1 MLFEKQQYQTNCV
14 NNIIKSLQ
22 HCDLQNANYINLN
35 NNLKT
40 LQQKNSYNYP
50 IKNQKQIDIL
60 METGTGKTFTYLK
73 TIFEINKQ
81 FNHTKFIIV
90 LPRTAIKL
98 GVVQNIN
105 LTKEYF
111 YNEYKKHLNYIEYPK
126 DGVKSILQNF
136 VNNND
141 LSILITTNSAIT
153 GTSKNNRN
161 IHKKTENLFTHGS
174 VWQAVAA
181 KNPVVIIDEPHLL
194 TGDET
199 TKAFEEL
206 TNSLFIRFGAT
217 YPKNMDYELS
227 NVVYKLDSIDAFN
240 SYLVK
245 QIGVNTLFADNSQ
258 SALQVHNIKAKH
270 SFDACYNIN
279 NQLYKTKVR
288 INTDLG
294 AITGL
299 TKYNGIT
306 VVKINKTKIFLSDK
320 TTIDLYSGKYELD
333 DNEIEQMVK
342 KTIELHF
349 EKEEKLFNQN
359 IKTLSLFFIP
369 NISDF
374 RGDKPLV
381 KNLFEKHYK
390 QIRDDF
396 YQKTTNQEYKKY
408 LDNDFKDGKL
418 QVAQGYFS
426 GDKGNK
432 DEKEAEGINT
442 ILNDKEKLLS
452 FKTPLR
458 FIFSVW
464 ALQEGWDNPNIF
476 NICKLSSTSKDT
488 SRRQQVGRGLR
499 LAVNQDGK
507 RITYNYLSE
516 KESEFYEANF
526 LDVVVSGK
534 EQDFISGIQTEIM
547 DSSTAILSNVITLDI
562 LKEKYIN
569 DKEASRIFIQLE
581 DHNIIDENGK
591 IQSNIDD
598 FLTNNRNL
606 FSFIDDA
613 RFAQIIK
620 IFSNNKTLVKDKN
633 KPKQQVNIKQE
644 HWDKFKELWEVINKK
659 SKIIYND
666 INQDNLISVVA
677 EEFNKQKINKT
688 KILLTKQTYNT
699 QNNIIENNKEEI
711 LGDVNYFNDNN
722 LTNFIAKWSEDTKYP
737 LNFVVKLFNNIN
749 LDNFYNS
756 PKYASDLLKQ
766 ILKQTIHANIIK
778 SVNYGFS
785 ETNIYPNEL
794 QDKKGKVLKNIDYTK
809 LGIYLSDAEPQQNFL
824 YDKVVYDSNIEK
836 DSILD
841 DPQEINNNKIT
852 VFAKLPKI
860 NIPIPMGGTYNPDFA
875 YLLEKKDGKMLFLIV
890 ETKGYKYQQDIAG
903 SEQNKINYAKKF
915 FAKLQQELPSIEIKY
930 HTRLNGQT
938 LAEVLS
944 SNEK

>member
-1 MLFEKQQYQTNCV
+1 MLFEKQQYQIDCV
-14 NNIIKSLQ
+14 NNIIGSLQ
-22 HCDLQNANYINLN
+22 NCDLQNADYSNLN
-35 NNLKT
+35 NNLKK
-40 LQQKNSYNYP
+40 LQQKNDYSYP
-50 IKNQKQIDIL
+50 IKNQNQIDVL

-98 GVVQNIN
+98 GVIQNIN

-111 YNEYKKHLNYIEYPK
+111 YNEYKKHLNYIDYPK

-141 LSILITTNSAIT
+141 LSVFITTSSAIT
-153 GTSKNNRN
+153 GTNKNNRN
-161 IHKKTENLFTHGS
+161 IHKKIENLFSHNST
-174 VWQAVAA
+174 WQAVAS

-199 TKAFEEL
+199 TKAFKEL

-217 YPKNMDYELS
+217 YPDNMDYELS

-258 SALQVHNIKAKH
+258 SAMQVHNIKTKH

-288 INTDLG
+288 INADLG
-294 AITGL
+294 VITGL
-299 TKYNGIT
+299 AKYNGIT
-306 VVKINKTKIFLSDK
+306 VVKINKSKIFLSDK
-320 TTIDLYSGKYELD
+320 TTIDLYSGKYELND
-333 DNEIEQMVK
+333 SEIEQMVK

-349 EKEEKLFNQN
+349 EKEQELFNQN

-374 RGDKPLV
+374 RGENPLV
-381 KNLFEKHYK
+381 KNLFEKYYK
-390 QIRDDF
+390 QIRADF

-408 LDNDFKDGKL
+408 LDNDYKDGKL

-507 RITYNYLSE
+507 RITYNYLKQ
-516 KESEFYEANF
+516 KEAEFYESNF
-526 LDVVVSGK
+526 LDVIVSGK

-547 DSSTAILSNVITLDI
+547 DSSTSILSDIITLDI
-562 LKEKYIN
+562 LKEKELN
-569 DKEASRIFIQLE
+569 DIESSMIFTQLITN
-581 DHNIIDENGK
+581 NIIDNNGK

-598 FLTNNRNL
+598 FLTQNKNL
-606 FSFIDDA
+606 FSVIDDE
-613 RFAQIIK
+613 RFSKIIK

-633 KPKQQVNIKQE
+633 KPKQQVNINQQ
-644 HWDKFKELWEVINKK
+644 HWSKFKELWEVINKK
-659 SKIIYND
+659 SKIIYNN
-666 INQDNLISVVA
+666 INQDELINIVA
-677 EEFNKQKINKT
+677 TEFNQQTINKT

-699 QNNIIENNKEEI
+699 QNNIIENNKEEV
-711 LGDVNYFNDNN
+711 LGDVNYFNNNN
-722 LTNFIAKWSEDTKYP
+722 LTNFIAKWSEDNKYP
-737 LNFVVKLFNNIN
+737 LSFVVKLFNKIN

-766 ILKQTIHANIIK
+766 ILKQTIHSNIIK
-778 SVNYGFS
+778 SVNYSFS

-794 QDKKGKVLKNIDYTK
+794 QDKTGVVLKNIDYTK
-809 LGIYLSDAEPQQNFL
+809 LGIYLSDENPQDNFL
-824 YDKVVYDSNIEK
+824 YDKVVYDSKIEK
-836 DSILD
+836 DSILQ

-875 YLLEKKDGKMLFLIV
+875 YLLEKQDSKMLFLIV
-890 ETKGYKYQQDIAG
+890 ETKGYKYEQDIANN
-903 SEQNKINYAKKF
+903 EQNKINYAKKF
-915 FAKLQQELPSIEIKY
+915 FDKLQKQLPKIEIKY
-930 HTRLNGQT
+930 KIRINKQQ

-944 SNEK
+944 